1 MADGFFCSHVCRS
14 GERLEKPRVRL
25 SSAKLV
31 KEGFQFKYRTLDDMY
46 DDVVEYGRALGILAS

>member
-1 MADGFFCSHVCRS
+1 MAARRALGSS
-14 GERLEKPRVRL
+14 GELLEKPRVRL

>member
-1 MADGFFCSHVCRS
+1 MACRRALGSS
-14 GERLEKPRVRL
+14 GELLEKPRVRL